1 MKGLARILV
10 VVFLGLLVCASV
22 SAEAK
27 GDFNGAEISINE
39 YSVGDN
45 DVSADFKKAFVR
57 ELSFEEP
64 TNTKKTIQ
72 VTILDVKRTKSP
84 GFLTASD
91 SYRYAITAKVMVAD
105 TAQGKPR
112 EKTFK
117 GATTTEEEDSAYR
130 KTVMKVVKEII
141 EYSKE

>member
-1 MKGLARILV
+1 MKGLAKILV
-10 VVFLGLLVCASV
+10 VVLLGLLACASV
-22 SAEAK
+22 SAEK
-27 GDFNGAEISINE
+27 GNFNGAEISINE
-39 YSVGDN
+39 YSIGDN
-45 DVSADFKKAFVR
+45 DVSADLKKAFAR

-64 TNTKKTIQ
+64 ANAKKTIQ
-72 VTILDVKRTKSP
+72 VTVLDVKRTKSP

-91 SYRYAITAKVMVAD
+91 SYRYAITAKAMITDV
-105 TAQGKPR
+105 AQGKPR

-117 GATTTEEEDSAYR
+117 CATTMEEEDSAYR